1 MKYLLLLSQ
10 NKTFFYFNFIFSVH
24 KEKKTIQEDFEEF
37 FAGLDE
43 QQSQSSTPSTRRI
56 VEETGISPTRRIVE
70 ESGIS
75 VSEQLVVENMAQD
88 HDDFLNSLDAAP
100 GDDSVGIDVV
110 PEKKKVRVLTK
121 KSILETKDYQKFINE
136 NPFISGPPKQG
147 T

>member
-1 MKYLLLLSQ
+1 MFNEKYSQLLIFHLL
-10 NKTFFYFNFIFSVH
+10 ICPVH

-43 QQSQSSTPSTRRI
+43 TSQPSSTPSKRRV
-56 VEETGISPTRRIVE
+56 VEETGISA
-70 ESGIS
+70 
-75 VSEQLVVENMAQD
+75 SEQTVVENMAQD
-88 HDDFLNSLDAAP
+88 HDDYLKFLSLDATP
-100 GDDSVGIDVV
+100 GDGRGGIDVV
-110 PEKKKVRVLTK
+110 PEKKKGVRVLTK

>member
-1 MKYLLLLSQ
+1 
-10 NKTFFYFNFIFSVH
+10 
-24 KEKKTIQEDFEEF
+24 
-37 FAGLDE
+37 
-43 QQSQSSTPSTRRI
+43 
-56 VEETGISPTRRIVE
+56 
-70 ESGIS
+70 
-75 VSEQLVVENMAQD
+75 MAQD